1 MDTSATVAATP
12 TVGSTAR
19 YLRSK
24 NAGPFWITI
33 DAFCL
38 SGEDTRAIAAAFE
51 RERGRIA
58 LMFSVDPADVL
69 IYCLEDIMVA
79 KVSLPRVPVE
89 GSPDERDMHGGQA
102 YVSLLGI
109 ELR

>member
-1 MDTSATVAATP
+1 MTDKK
-12 TVGSTAR
+12 TVGSVAR

-33 DAFCL
+33 DAFCT
-38 SGEDTRAIAAAFE
+38 SAEDTRAIAAAFE
-51 RERGRIA
+51 RERAHIA
-58 LMFSVDPADVL
+58 EMFSVAADDLL

-102 YVSLLGI
+102 YVSLLDI
-109 ELR
+109 EV